1 MSLSPPCRPPRA
13 VGCAF
18 AVLAL
23 AAGFPAWA
31 DPAPAF
37 EQLLTQA
44 LTAPAAAEADANL
57 AAAEGRLAQAGVRPN
72 PELGLEVEN
81 ILGRGPF
88 QGVDGAET
96 TLTVSQ
102 DLELWGRR
110 GARVGVAQSERE
122 AARWRR
128 DASRLQVAAALAVA
142 YAEAEAAQRRYTLAE
157 EALELAVADARAAL
171 ILVEE
176 GREPLLRG
184 IQGESEAAAAR
195 AALDEARAERDAA
208 FAELTALAGG
218 QTPLTSVE
226 SSLLDRSPTASVGQA
241 ADASA
246 VLALVAER
254 DAAQGRVRVETARGR
269 PDVRASVGVR
279 RFEAEDATALTAGVS
294 LQLPLFDRNRGGVSA
309 AEAEV
314 RAAEARLRGAR
325 LDADADWRAAAARR
339 DAAASRVVAADAAV
353 TAATEA
359 YRLTR
364 IGFEAGRLSQLE
376 LRSTRSGLV
385 QARDVAIA
393 ARLMRARAEAELAR
407 LEGRAPFGAQL

>member
-1 MSLSPPCRPPRA
+1 M
-13 VGCAF
+13 
-18 AVLAL
+18 
-23 AAGFPAWA
+23 
-31 DPAPAF
+31 
-37 EQLLTQA
+37 
-44 LTAPAAAEADANL
+44 
-57 AAAEGRLAQAGVRPN
+57 
-72 PELGLEVEN
+72 
-81 ILGRGPF
+81 
-88 QGVDGAET
+88 
-96 TLTVSQ
+96 
-102 DLELWGRR
+102 
-110 GARVGVAQSERE
+110 
-122 AARWRR
+122 
-128 DASRLQVAAALAVA
+128 
-142 YAEAEAAQRRYTLAE
+142 
-157 EALELAVADARAAL
+157 
-171 ILVEE
+171 
-176 GREPLLRG
+176 
-184 IQGESEAAAAR
+184 
-195 AALDEARAERDAA
+195 
-208 FAELTALAGG
+208 
-218 QTPLTSVE
+218 
-226 SSLLDRSPTASVGQA
+226 
-241 ADASA
+241 
-246 VLALVAER
+246 
-254 DAAQGRVRVETARGR
+254 RVETARGR

-294 LQLPLFDRNRGGVSA
+294 LQLPLFDRNRGGVLA

>member
-44 LTAPAAAEADANL
+44 LTAPAAAEADADL

-142 YAEAEAAQRRYTLAE
+142 YAEAEAAQRRYALAE

-184 IQGESEAAAAR
+184 IQGESAAAAAR

-226 SSLLDRSPTASVGQA
+226 ASLLDRVPAVSAGQA
-241 ADASA
+241 AEAPA

-254 DAAQGRVRVETARGR
+254 GAAQGRVRVETARGR

-294 LQLPLFDRNRGGVSA
+294 LQLPLFDRNRGGVLA

-325 LDADADWRAAAARR
+325 LDADADWRAVT
-339 DAAASRVVAADAAV
+339 AAS
-353 TAATEA
+353 AATEA

-364 IGFEAGRLSQLE
+364 PASKPAACRNWNCAAPGPASCRPGTSLSPP
-376 LRSTRSGLV
+376 
-385 QARDVAIA
+385 A
-393 ARLMRARAEAELAR
+393 
-407 LEGRAPFGAQL
+407 

>member
-23 AAGFPAWA
+23 AVGFPAWA

-142 YAEAEAAQRRYTLAE
+142 YAEAEAAQRRYALAE

-241 ADASA
+241 ADAPA

-254 DAAQGRVRVETARGR
+254 DAAQARVRVETARGR

-385 QARDVAIA
+385 QTRDVAIA